1 MKLPFLR
8 WREDWRQPGA
18 IRADLLAGLTGA
30 VVVLPQGVAFAT
42 LAGLPPQVGLY
53 AAMLPCVVAAFFGS
67 SRLMV
72 TGPANAISLTTLALL
87 APLATP
93 FSERYVELAITLAF
107 LVGLMQLALGLA
119 RAGTLVDKV
128 PHAVVVGFTAGAAVL
143 IVNAQLGA
151 LLGVTLPSGTA
162 VWENVSAAAASLAQA
177 QAPACI
183 TAALTLA
190 TALLARPFNR
200 IVPSMLVAVVVGS
213 LAAPLL
219 GLLRPDWPALRMV
232 GALPGALPPL
242 SLPDLGVDT
251 VRSLFSATLVMT
263 LLALTEASAIA
274 RSAAR
279 RRGDRLDGNQE
290 FVGQGLANLAASFT
304 SCFPVS
310 GSFNRSGVNIESG
323 ARTPLAA
330 ASAAAFLLLILA
342 FVGPLSRHLPL
353 AVIAG
358 LLVAVAW
365 GLVDRPEVARLWRE
379 GPQSRI
385 PLAVTFLTTVALSL
399 EWAILLGIT
408 SALLVGAW
416 TRRRR

>member
-87 APLATP
+87 APLAAP

-107 LVGLMQLALGLA
+107 LVGVMQLALGLA

-151 LLGVTLPSGTA
+151 LLGLTLPSGTA

-242 SLPDLGVDT
+242 SLPDLGVAT

-408 SALLVGAW
+408 SALLVSAW
-416 TRRRR
+416 ARRRR